1 VRLKAREL
9 IFVALLFAI
18 PVGMWKMVFTPRQV
32 SEQTQTAEITEK
44 EEVMKQLEITA
55 SAAIKNAEDETE
67 MLEEVVAKMR
77 DRLPEKND
85 LDAVLQ
91 GLSLQ
96 AKVNGLVLTN
106 SQGISSK
113 MTPVKLKLGQK
124 PPPPKRFLKS
134 YRSMDVEGPF
144 LGFYS
149 FLQSLERSSTIIR
162 VVELRISKD
171 RREEIDGDVKISM
184 KLVLYYRNP
193 ALKKEGKKWL
203 K

>member
-1 VRLKAREL
+1 MRLKAREL
-9 IFVALLFAI
+9 IFVAMLFAI

-32 SEQTQTAEITEK
+32 SEQAKMAEISEK
-44 EEVMKQLEITA
+44 ESTMQQLAITA
-55 SAAIKNAEDETE
+55 SAAMKSTEEETA
-67 MLEEVVAKMR
+67 MLEEAVSKMR

-85 LDAVLQ
+85 LDAVLR

-96 AKVNGLVLTN
+96 AKANGLRITS

-113 MTPVKLKLGQK
+113 TAPVKLKLGQK
-124 PPPPKRFLKS
+124 PPPAKRFLQS
-134 YRSMDVEGPF
+134 HRSMNVEGPF

-162 VVELRISKD
+162 VVELRFSKEN
-171 RREEIDGDVKISM
+171 RNTIDGVVKVSM

-193 ALKKEGKKWL
+193 AVKKEGGNG
-203 K
+203 

>member
-18 PVGMWKMVFTPRQV
+18 PLGMWKMVFIPRQA
-32 SEQTQTAEITEK
+32 SEQALIAEIAEK
-44 EEVMKQLEITA
+44 EEVMQKLELTA
-55 SAAIKNAEDETE
+55 SDAIKNAENETE
-67 MLEEVVAKMR
+67 MLEEVIAKMC

-96 AKVNGLVLTN
+96 AKGNGLSLTN
-106 SQGISSK
+106 SRGVSSK
-113 MTPVKLKLGQK
+113 TVPVTLAPGQK

-149 FLQSLERSSTIIR
+149 FLQSIERSSTIIR
-162 VVELRISKD
+162 VVELKISKYN
-171 RREEIDGDVKISM
+171 RGEIGGAVQVSM
-184 KLVLYYRNP
+184 KLVLYYQNP
-193 ALKKEGKKWL
+193 ALKKEGNNG
-203 K
+203 

>member
-32 SEQTQTAEITEK
+32 SEQTQVAEIAEK
-44 EEVMKQLEITA
+44 ESTMQQLAITA
-55 SAAIKNAEDETE
+55 SAAIKHAEDETE

-96 AKVNGLVLTN
+96 AKVNGLTLTN

-113 MTPVKLKLGQK
+113 TAPVKLKAGQK
-124 PPPPKRFLKS
+124 PPLPKRFLKS
-134 YRSMDVEGPF
+134 HRSMDVEGPF

-171 RREEIDGDVKISM
+171 NRGEIDGTVKVSM

-193 ALKKEGKKWL
+193 ALKKEGKNG
-203 K
+203 

>member
-1 VRLKAREL
+1 MRLKAREL

-32 SEQTQTAEITEK
+32 SERAQTAEIAEK
-44 EEVMKQLEITA
+44 ESTMQQLAITA
-55 SAAIKNAEDETE
+55 SAAMKSTEEETA
-67 MLEEVVAKMR
+67 MLEEAVSKMR

-85 LDAVLQ
+85 LDAVLR

-96 AKVNGLVLTN
+96 AKANGLRITN

-113 MTPVKLKLGQK
+113 TAPVKLKLGQK
-124 PPPPKRFLKS
+124 PPPPKPFLKS
-134 YRSMDVEGPF
+134 HRSMNVEGPF

-162 VVELRISKD
+162 VVELRISKEN
-171 RREEIDGDVKISM
+171 RNKTDGVVKVSM
-184 KLVLYYRNP
+184 RLVLYYRNP
-193 ALKKEGKKWL
+193 ALKKEGKNG
-203 K
+203 

>member
-1 VRLKAREL
+1 MRLKAREL

-32 SEQTQTAEITEK
+32 NEQTQLAEIAEK
-44 EEVMKQLEITA
+44 EMIMQQLEITS

-77 DRLPEKND
+77 ARLPEKND

-96 AKVNGLVLTN
+96 AKVNGLALTN
-106 SQGISSK
+106 SRGLSNK
-113 MTPVKLKLGQK
+113 TAPVKLKPGQK
-124 PPPPKRFLKS
+124 APPPKPFLKS
-134 YRSMDVEGPF
+134 HRSMDVKGPF

-149 FLQSLERSSTIIR
+149 FLQSLERSNTIIR

-171 RREEIDGDVKISM
+171 GREEIDGTVKVSM
-184 KLVLYYRNP
+184 KLELYHRNP
-193 ALKKEGKKWL
+193 ALKKEGNNG
-203 K
+203 